1 MSSNEAWR
9 CSKINDFTHFPL
21 ISCQS
26 EQNVKVLSS
35 FKETQRLHRE
45 KRSHRFKFFAG
56 LVCVNEVNEE
66 NRGKQG
72 RSSTPDTHP
81 DRREMIK
88 RTENEGSRNSS
99 YALVLLN
106 GFFHVHGVC

>member
-1 MSSNEAWR
+1 M
-9 CSKINDFTHFPL
+9 DYFTKFPL

-45 KRSHRFKFFAG
+45 KQSHQFEFFVG

-66 NRGKQG
+66 NGGKQG
-72 RSSTPDTHP
+72 RSSASDTHP

-88 RTENEGSRNSS
+88 RTENKG
-99 YALVLLN
+99 
-106 GFFHVHGVC
+106 